1 MVSNRTILV
10 ALISICFIPN
20 TVLSAQYHLRE
31 MAYVTIGGVFG
42 ASSANFQEDYQNIIG
57 GNSLDFRDSPALG
70 GGLKFWL
77 EDHYR
82 LSVSADFFDSKSSD
96 AYTEFDSLSIGT
108 VTRDIYNEFNISS
121 IPVVVSLD
129 YIPVEQQFK
138 TYASVGAGVLVS
150 SVNWTEKV
158 NSNRA
163 SDTRI
168 GGVHYDAT
176 DIFPLVRG
184 ALGMELDFDQ
194 SVVGNIIGNLTI
206 ELRYTYMFRKVD
218 MYNNIKNQLGD
229 ESSQLENSVELIPGY
244 LSLNLQFGIE
254 YFQTIGK

>member
-1 MVSNRTILV
+1 
-10 ALISICFIPN
+10 
-20 TVLSAQYHLRE
+20 
-31 MAYVTIGGVFG
+31 MAYVTLGGVLG
-42 ASSANFQEDYQNIIG
+42 ASSNNFQDDYQNIIG

-82 LSVSADFFDSKSSD
+82 LSVAAEYFDTKTTDS
-96 AYTEFDSLSIGT
+96 YTEFDSLSIGT
-108 VTRDIYNEFNISS
+108 VTRNIYNELNISS
-121 IPVVVSLD
+121 IPIVVSID

-150 SVNWTEKV
+150 TVKWNENVRTD
-158 NSNRA
+158 RA
-163 SDTRI
+163 SDIRV
-168 GGVHYDAT
+168 GGTHYDAT

-184 ALGMELDFDQ
+184 ALGVELDFDQ
-194 SVVGNIIGNLTI
+194 SVTGNIIGNLTI
-206 ELRYTYMFRKVD
+206 EVRYTYMFRRVD
-218 MYNNIKNQLGD
+218 MYSNIKNQLEF
-229 ESSQLENSVELIPGY
+229 ESSQLGNSVELIPGY